1 MLTINTNLS
10 SLIVQSNLLNS
21 TLGLNQAIER
31 MTTGFKINHAKD
43 NAAGYSISTNMSTKI
58 GAFQVAED
66 NTLMGLDILNTASE
80 NLNFVSSHL
89 QRIRDLAEQA
99 SNGTYG
105 LDSLEVIQ
113 KEIDA
118 RAAEISRVMYTTEY
132 NGIQLYG
139 DGTPIST
146 GDFIDVVKP
155 LTEEEAIAQ
164 GYTVVKTADDLMALD
179 GQSGKFILMNDIDL
193 AGYDWEPIHNGGWT
207 ILDGNGYVIKNLTIN
222 SPTEDRVGLFYNL
235 SGEVSNLGLE
245 NVDIEGKNYVGG
257 ITCGLNGYITNCYV
271 TGSIKGN
278 DFVGGLTGGS
288 SVATVIDKSYT
299 RAEVEG
305 AKWVG
310 GLLGDGA
317 SSIKNSFSESNVFG
331 TNYVGGIAGGN
342 AGGGH
347 VSNSYVLGR
356 VAGTTNVGG
365 VMGNTGNTFA
375 NVYWDIESTGQ
386 TQGIGSNTVI
396 LTTGVTT
403 KELNE
408 LITNGTLVSIAP
420 ESLKGGSVFDL
431 QVGIDSSANS
441 VISFDTTFSFELNLN
456 VLTNAA
462 SRNTLTQIDNILAQ
476 ISAKQT
482 EFGAAQNRLESALEQ
497 ISVQYENLVSS
508 RLTIRDADIAE
519 ESSQYIKMQIL
530 QQASATLLATAN
542 QTPALALRLLGASE

>member
-80 NLNFVSSHL
+80 NLNFVASHL

-164 GYTVVKTADDLMALD
+164 GYTVVKTADDLQAIQ
-179 GQSGKFILMNDIDL
+179 GNPGKYILMNDIDL
-193 AGYDWEPIHNGGWT
+193 AGYDWEPIINNKRT
-207 ILDGNGYVIKNLTIN
+207 DLNGNGYVIKNLTVN
-222 SPTEDRVGLFYNL
+222 NPKDEMVGLF
-235 SGEVSNLGLE
+235 SGLVGGISNLGLE
-245 NVDIEGKNYVGG
+245 NVNVTGKNFVGG
-257 ITCGLNGYITNCYV
+257 LVGRIISGEVTNCYV
-271 TGSIKGN
+271 TGNVSGSSY
-278 DFVGGLTGGS
+278 VGGLIGHNLPACGAIRSYSKANVTGTARIGGLVGSDGYARNCFSTGKVKGDSYVGGLAGTTVQMSSCYSSGLVVGNTYTGGICGGGMGYPAPSTNVYWNIETSGQSQGS
-288 SVATVIDKSYT
+288 SVTQ
-299 RAEVEG
+299 
-305 AKWVG
+305 
-310 GLLGDGA
+310 
-317 SSIKNSFSESNVFG
+317 N
-331 TNYVGGIAGGN
+331 IA
-342 AGGGH
+342 
-347 VSNSYVLGR
+347 
-356 VAGTTNVGG
+356 
-365 VMGNTGNTFA
+365 
-375 NVYWDIESTGQ
+375 Q
-386 TQGIGSNTVI
+386 
-396 LTTGVTT
+396 GVTT

-431 QVGIDSSANS
+431 QVGIDSSINS

-508 RLTIRDADIAE
+508 RSTIRDADIAE
-519 ESSQYIKMQIL
+519 ESSEYIKMQIL

-542 QTPALALRLLGASE
+542 QTPALALRLLGGSG